1 MKENQEYVRKRRPIN
16 FTLPELEKEIDEE
29 NEGSDYQILD
39 PTPGTSRSL
48 PMRSCK
54 EGTVHYDDSSS
65 SDDDIYDYPE
75 DHADMNF
82 EQSEQPNLN
91 QESTKNSIENE
102 KIQPK
107 PYYGENSDEDS
118 DPYGYRAE
126 LLGHNGQNTSSD
138 DDY

>member
-1 MKENQEYVRKRRPIN
+1 MK
-16 FTLPELEKEIDEE
+16 
-29 NEGSDYQILD
+29 
-39 PTPGTSRSL
+39 PGTDVEFECHAMPSTSRSL

-75 DHADMNF
+75 DDTDMNF

-102 KIQPK
+102 EIQPK

-126 LLGHNGQNTSSD
+126 LLGQNGQNTSSD
-138 DDY
+138 YDF